1 RAEQDRV
8 LGEAEALLGDGDP
21 GPAVV
26 VAGRGWPSG
35 VVGIVAARL
44 VERHRRPA
52 FVIAV
57 DDQGVGRGSARTAGE
72 VDVYRALAQVSP
84 LLERFGGHRAAAGL
98 TVAAVNLAGLQEALG
113 Q

>member
-1 RAEQDRV
+1 KLGPRLNAPGRLGDAAPALELLLCQDPVRAAALAGEIEQLNQVRRAEQDRV

-57 DDQGVGRGSARTAGE
+57 
-72 VDVYRALAQVSP
+72 
-84 LLERFGGHRAAAGL
+84 
-98 TVAAVNLAGLQEALG
+98 
-113 Q
+113 